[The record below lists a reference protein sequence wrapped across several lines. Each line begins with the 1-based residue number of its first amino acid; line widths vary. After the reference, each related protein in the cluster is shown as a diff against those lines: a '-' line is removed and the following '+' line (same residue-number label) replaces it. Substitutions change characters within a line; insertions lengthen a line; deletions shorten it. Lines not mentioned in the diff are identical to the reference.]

1 MFGKHL
7 RRSSDQQGANLI
19 EMALV
24 LFLLVLLLV
33 GVADFGRAF
42 HHYIIITNAAREG
55 ARYASHF
62 PNDFGGIRAA
72 TRQEAANSG
81 VVLND
86 VDIDIDFP
94 GVGGGSAGGDPVRVS
109 VTFDFPTIIGDIVG
123 FDNLILDNS
132 AVMVIFGFDV

>member
-1 MFGKHL
+1 MFGKGLH
-7 RRSSDQQGANLI
+7 RSTDQRGANLI

-24 LFLLVLLLV
+24 LFLLILLLI

-42 HHYIIITNAAREG
+42 HHYIVITNAAREG

-62 PNDFGGIRAA
+62 PNDFSGIRAA

-86 VDIDIDFP
+86 VDISIDFP
-94 GVGGGSAGGDPVRVS
+94 GVGGGSASGDPVRVS
-109 VTFDFPTIIGDIVG
+109 VTFDLATIIGDIIG
-123 FDNLILDNS
+123 TDHLILNNS